1 MTSDISILDCQ
12 QKLTNSSKNCC
23 GAKENRIV
31 HLNVVLYFR
40 DFGKVDPWKNEQQAR
55 ILLPMCSNRIWTKE
69 LFWWSR

>member
-40 DFGKVDPWKNEQQAR
+40 DFGKVDLTNSQ
-55 ILLPMCSNRIWTKE
+55 
-69 LFWWSR
+69 LFDPVSTIAQIASVSFRFSP